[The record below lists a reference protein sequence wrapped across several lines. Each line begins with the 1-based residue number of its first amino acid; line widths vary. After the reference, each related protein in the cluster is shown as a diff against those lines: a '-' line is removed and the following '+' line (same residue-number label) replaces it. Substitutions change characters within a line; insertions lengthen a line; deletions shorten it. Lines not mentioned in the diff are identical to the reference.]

1 MPGPTVVLVHGAFAD
16 ASGFAGVIRELES
29 AGHTA
34 LAPPNPLRGVAFDA
48 SVVADVVK
56 ATDGPVVLVG
66 HSYGGA
72 VIGQASAGLENVTG
86 LVFLAAFGLEV
97 GESCASVQQPFPPPR
112 PAKTGPPH
120 PLPPPRPP
128 ARPPYDA
135 PGAPGGP
142 DLYVQKDGF
151 RETFC
156 ADVPVDMADVMFA
169 TQRPLAAAALNENA
183 TAAGWKSKPSWFL
196 VSEHDNAISPDAER
210 FMAQRMGATTETI
223 DGSHTAF
230 IAKPVAV
237 ATFIRQALR

>member
-1 MPGPTVVLVHGAFAD
+1 MSDPTVVLVHGAFAD
-16 ASGFAGVIRELES
+16 ASGYAGIIRELHS
-29 AGHTA
+29 AGVTA
-34 LAPPNPLRGVAFDA
+34 IAPPNPLRSLASDAAAVAA
-48 SVVADVVK
+48 VVGAI
-56 ATDGPVVLVG
+56 DGPVVLVG

-72 VIGQASAGLENVTG
+72 VITQASAGLENVAA
-86 LVFLAAFGLEV
+86 LVYLAAFGLDA
-97 GESCASVQQPFPPPR
+97 GESCASVQQPFPPPLL
-112 PAKTGPPH
+112 AKTVAPT
-120 PLPPPRPP
+120 
-128 ARPPYDA
+128 PYDA
-135 PGAPGGP
+135 PGAAGGP

-210 FMAQRMGATTETI
+210 FMAQRMGATTDTI

>member
-1 MPGPTVVLVHGAFAD
+1 MLLRESSLRFANR
-16 ASGFAGVIRELES
+16 ATFLSLQRANWQLLTQIPRSFLRATGTCRSWIARIARPFRI
-29 AGHTA
+29 
-34 LAPPNPLRGVAFDA
+34 RGVSRTLEGKTLFISGA
-48 SVVADVVK
+48 SRGIGLAIAVRASRDGANVA
-56 ATDGPVVLVG
+56 L
-66 HSYGGA
+66 
-72 VIGQASAGLENVTG
+72 L
-86 LVFLAAFGLEV
+86 
-97 GESCASVQQPFPPPR
+97 
-112 PAKTGPPH
+112 AKTAAPT
-120 PLPPPRPP
+120 
-128 ARPPYDA
+128 PYDA
-135 PGAPGGP
+135 PGAAGGP

-169 TQRPLAAAALNENA
+169 TQRPLAFAALNENA

-210 FMAQRMGATTETI
+210 FMAQRMGATTDTI